1 MWLNKHIQN
10 MNFQGNYEVLYIVKK
25 SNDINLLTFFTFID
39 AYVSFSRQ
47 GTVYILTHFDTLF
60 SALIKFDELALSQ
73 QNDAW
78 KVISQSITQL
88 VADVNKHLSSEDN
101 NPETCKELVTIT
113 KMIVYLLCLFLQN
126 YETRS
131 LVVPGSDGKTGRKK
145 KKQVDD
151 GFDLEAE
158 RNFAIVSLDHLIQL
172 PIHKLWS
179 PPVVEQEFVNL
190 VSNACYKILENP
202 YISHVRLKGTVESV
216 FRVMSNYSKKI
227 FLCVFY

>member
-1 MWLNKHIQN
+1 
-10 MNFQGNYEVLYIVKK
+10 
-25 SNDINLLTFFTFID
+25 
-39 AYVSFSRQ
+39 
-47 GTVYILTHFDTLF
+47 LF
-60 SALIKFDELALSQ
+60 SALVKFDELALSQ

-78 KVISQSITQL
+78 KVVSQSIPQL
-88 VADVNKHLSSEDN
+88 ISDVNKHLNSDDN

-131 LVVPGSDGKTGRKK
+131 LVVPGSDAKSGRKK
-145 KKQVDD
+145 KKPVDD

-158 RNFAIVSLDHLIQL
+158 RNFAITSLDHLIQL

-202 YISHVRLKGTVESV
+202 SISHVRLKGTVESV
-216 FRVMSNYSKKI
+216 FRVI
-227 FLCVFY
+227 F